1 MIDALKPTLRYSLNH
16 VWQEDI
22 GFRLNASRNNGIL
35 ESKGEYLIFLD
46 GDCLPLPDFVSQ
58 HRKLAEK
65 NFMVAGNRCLLNP
78 ELTKK
83 IENGVV
89 NPFSLNW
96 IKFFYYRIFGGI
108 NRLVPLIHLPT
119 NAAFRYWK
127 RNCWPKLRGCNMA
140 FWKEDLISV
149 DGFDEFFQGW
159 GFDDSEI
166 AVRMMNSGVQLK
178 DGSFATG
185 VLHLYHRE
193 TIMQKSG
200 PNWERLQD
208 CIELK
213 FTEPKVG
220 LSSRS

>member
-1 MIDALKPTLRYSLNH
+1 MLISVIVTTYNRPLALRQVLLGLNNQTDTNFEVIVGDDGSRYETRQMIDALKPTLRYSLNH

-149 DGFDEFFQGW
+149 
-159 GFDDSEI
+159 I
-166 AVRMMNSGVQLK
+166 
-178 DGSFATG
+178 
-185 VLHLYHRE
+185 
-193 TIMQKSG
+193 
-200 PNWERLQD
+200 
-208 CIELK
+208 
-213 FTEPKVG
+213 
-220 LSSRS
+220 